1 MLFCVTD
8 MPLHVRRSSDPAL
21 IGLSTSV
28 SDNNFSEEPSRKNPT
43 RWSTTAGFLKQNTAG
58 SPAACDRKVS
68 ASHSCLLHTSEGWHP
83 RATTLCPQHP
93 HCVLRDLHTKVP
105 STSCIVLPSNFLIK
119 ICITFPF
126 FWIDNMFIW
135 LNMKTYNVKYIL
147 KVPLQTCLLVT
158 LVSVLFSNPLGSFFR
173 VLKAVLCQCV
183 SVYWPLRYTKEITA
197 YGLLRMK
204 VDIIRGHLLSLFNW

>member
-83 RATTLCPQHP
+83 RARTLFPQHP
-93 HCVLRDLHTKVP
+93 HRVLCDLHAKVP
-105 STSCIVLPSNFLIK
+105 STSYFVLPLNFLIK
-119 ICITFPF
+119 ICIIFPF

-135 LNMKTYNVKYIL
+135 LNTKTYNMKYMYL
-147 KVPLQTCLLVT
+147 RSLSK
-158 LVSVLFSNPLGSFFR
+158 LVSWLP
-173 VLKAVLCQCV
+173 
-183 SVYWPLRYTKEITA
+183 
-197 YGLLRMK
+197 
-204 VDIIRGHLLSLFNW
+204 LSLSSSATLLGAFSVCLKGYFINV